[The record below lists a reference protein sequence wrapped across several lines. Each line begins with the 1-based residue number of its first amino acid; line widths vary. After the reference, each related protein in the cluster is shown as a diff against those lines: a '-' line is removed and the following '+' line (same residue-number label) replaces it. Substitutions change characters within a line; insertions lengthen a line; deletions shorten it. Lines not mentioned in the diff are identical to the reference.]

1 MRLCHKQRFIGGS
14 ATPQM
19 VDKLAH
25 ILIDLFG
32 QTVSRR
38 RVLLR
43 HVYSLRQILPAHMI
57 AHWPISG
64 NCAGA
69 FN

>member
-1 MRLCHKQRFIGGS
+1 M
-14 ATPQM
+14 M
-19 VDKLAH
+19 DKLAH

-32 QTVSRR
+32 QTVLQR

-43 HVYSLRQILPAHMI
+43 HVYSLRQILPSHMI